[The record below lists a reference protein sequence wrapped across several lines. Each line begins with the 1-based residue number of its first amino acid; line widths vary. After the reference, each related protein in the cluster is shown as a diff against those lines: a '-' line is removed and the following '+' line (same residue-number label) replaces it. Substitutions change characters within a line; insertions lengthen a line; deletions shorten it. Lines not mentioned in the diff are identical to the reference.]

1 MQNTEKSNTES
12 KQKYNYSSF
21 SFDKCQDMA
30 GMMESCG
37 GGSNEDPIDF
47 KKMIQNMFVS
57 SSKEEK
63 QN

>member
-1 MQNTEKSNTES
+1 
-12 KQKYNYSSF
+12 
-21 SFDKCQDMA
+21 MA
-30 GMMESCG
+30 GIMESCG

-63 QN
+63 